1 MIRCLRVR
9 NRVTGRV
16 WSAPEPLWTG
26 IGAGILLFTAGV
38 ASATTKPT
46 TANPDDALA
55 SILRVQTWVL
65 GDNAA
70 FHTEA
75 AAAVLYQAV
84 NRHAD
89 AVAHW
94 QRAIATAQAEGDW
107 RAQLLAENA
116 LGLQL
121 LNIGDYD
128 AAIASA
134 KRQIRWSQ
142 SHQAAAFESGAET
155 RLATLTRRRGDSA
168 QALVH
173 YERAAFLARAGDRR
187 YALQQ
192 ALTGLGTVYRDL
204 GRFSEALD
212 RNLQALELTRQLG
225 PGYRG
230 DVPYRN
236 IGLLYR
242 EIEDSVSAR
251 ENFEAAIVAAREE
264 FDPTAL
270 SSSLG
275 SYATLLNDLGDW
287 ELAYQNA
294 EQALAIDTPIG
305 NRQGIALE
313 NLELARARL
322 GQNRLDEAKQYLAN
336 ALTLGESMDQADIV
350 GRALLYWGDLLTA
363 EGHHARAE
371 AVYSTSITHL
381 RKVKLK
387 PQLHAAYLG
396 MERLLE
402 RRGANA
408 MALGYARLRA
418 ALREELL
425 GLTSA
430 RRLAILE
437 FKQEREN
444 NASQM
449 QILRMDNQ
457 VKALSLRTEAL
468 RQRFA
473 AGTLIALLA
482 VVAALF
488 WRLREVRRLNRD
500 LAERNQ
506 AISAK
511 DQELRLANQHLSQ
524 RADELY
530 QAATFDPL
538 TQVYNRG
545 YLLRAL
551 DEMFQRVRANGSEMA
566 LMMIDIDRFKP
577 INDAFGHQF
586 GDRVLAEAARVFR
599 DTLRESTLLGRY
611 GGEEFIVAL
620 EGEAAAGALAIAE
633 RLRLAIRERMLS
645 LADQQIQ
652 LTTSIGM
659 VTISSLSQP
668 SLSALIA
675 TADRALYAAKRGGR
689 DRVEVHGP
697 TLPDPG

>member
-1 MIRCLRVR
+1 MLAQAGPGA
-9 NRVTGRV
+9 TAM
-16 WSAPEPLWTG
+16 SAAKQAPAV
-26 IGAGILLFTAGV
+26 AGDGQRDAIEQTLHLQ
-38 ASATTKPT
+38 
-46 TANPDDALA
+46 ALA
-55 SILRVQTWVL
+55 L
-65 GDNAA
+65 GGNGA
-70 FHTEA
+70 FYAQA
-75 AAAVLYQAV
+75 AAAVLYNMANQHAQSIVHWQQA
-84 NRHAD
+84 RAAAEAD
-89 AVAHW
+89 A
-94 QRAIATAQAEGDW
+94 DW
-107 RAQLLAENA
+107 RAQLHAENA
-116 LGLQL
+116 LGLEQ

-128 AAIASA
+128 ASMASA
-134 KRQIRWSQ
+134 ERQIRLAQ
-142 SHQAAAFESGAET
+142 RHQAAAFESGAET
-155 RLATLTRRRGDSA
+155 RLATITRRRGDSA

-173 YERAAFLARAGDRR
+173 YERAAILAREGNRR

-212 RNLQALELTRQLG
+212 RNLQALELNRQLG

-251 ENFEAAIVAAREE
+251 ENFEAAIAAAREE

-287 ELAYQNA
+287 EQAYRHA
-294 EQALAIDTPIG
+294 EQALAIDAPLG
-305 NRQGIALE
+305 NRQGMALE

-322 GQNRLDEAKQYLAN
+322 GQGQFQEAGTRLATALA
-336 ALTLGESMDQADIV
+336 LGQAMGQADIV
-350 GRALLYWGDLLTA
+350 GRALLRSGDLLTA
-363 EGHHARAE
+363 EGHYARAE
-371 AVYSTSITHL
+371 AVYTASISHL
-381 RKVKLK
+381 RKVQLK

-402 RRGANA
+402 KRDATA
-408 MALGYARLRA
+408 EALGFARLRA

-437 FKQEREN
+437 FKQERES

-468 RQRFA
+468 RQRIA
-473 AGTLIALLA
+473 AGTLIGLLA
-482 VVAALF
+482 VVGALF
-488 WRLREVRRLNRD
+488 WRLREVRRLNRN

-506 AISAK
+506 AISAQ
-511 DQELRLANQHLSQ
+511 DLALRRANERLTQQAS
-524 RADELY
+524 ELY

-551 DEMFQRVRANGSEMA
+551 ADMYQRATANGREMA
-566 LMMIDIDRFKP
+566 VMLIDIDRFKP
-577 INDAFGHQF
+577 INDSFGHQF
-586 GDRVLAEAARVFR
+586 GDRVLTEVARVFK
-599 DTLRESTLLGRY
+599 DTLREGTLLGRY
-611 GGEEFIVAL
+611 GGEEFVVAL
-620 EGEAAAGALAIAE
+620 DDESAAGALTIAE
-633 RLRLAIRERMLS
+633 RLRLALSKRMVTLD
-645 LADQQIQ
+645 DQPIQ
-652 LTTSIGM
+652 LTTSIGLVM
-659 VTISSLSQP
+659 LGSLSQP
-668 SLSALIA
+668 SLSLMIA
-675 TADRALYAAKRGGR
+675 AADEALYAAKRNGR
-689 DRVEVHGP
+689 DRVEVHRPVPGP
-697 TLPDPG
+697 H